1 MTSKTRVAW
10 VLIPLGVGGGALTVL
25 QTWASNIDLERFA
38 PSVIL
43 GVDGHTEAMRAVD
56 LGHLPVYTVP
66 ALSFKR
72 GWLLP
77 ALVSLIRIMRAE
89 RFDIV
94 HTMLVQGD
102 ILGVIAAKLIGFG
115 VVVSSVVGCLYRGE
129 TPRAKKWIYRLFY
142 RILHTHLDRIVAVSH
157 MTRSALIRDF
167 GVASEKVDVIHLG
180 IDRRV
185 FEHGELIPP
194 PSFREP
200 VVGTVAELIPEKGI
214 DDFVDAAT
222 LIRVEAPRARFII
235 VGDGPERENLMKK
248 VEAQGL
254 ADVVEFRGWI
264 PSGLDLFEEV
274 DGFVLSSY
282 EEGLP
287 WVVLEAMACR
297 RPTVATNVGGIP
309 EIITDGENGLLVQAG
324 DPASIAAA
332 VLSLINNPEWALEVG
347 ERGRQH
353 VESRF
358 SAYRE
363 MTEIEALYDQ
373 AMRARRCRK

>member
-1 MTSKTRVAW
+1 M
-10 VLIPLGVGGGALTVL
+10 PLGVGGGALTQL
-25 QTWASNIDLERFA
+25 QNWAANIDLKRFE

-43 GVDGHTEAMRAVD
+43 GADGHSKAMRALD

-66 ALSFKR
+66 VLPFKR

-89 RFDIV
+89 RFDII

-102 ILGVIAAKLIGFG
+102 ILGVIAAKLIGSG

-129 TPRAKKWIYRLFY
+129 TPRTKKWIYHLFY
-142 RILHTHLDRIVAVSH
+142 RILHSHLDRIVAVSH
-157 MTRSALIRDF
+157 ETRSALIRDF
-167 GVASEKVDVIHLG
+167 GVAPEKIDMIHLG

-185 FEHGELIPP
+185 FERGGLIHP
-194 PSFREP
+194 PSFRKP
-200 VVGTVAELIPEKGI
+200 VVGTMAELIPEKGI
-214 DDFVDAAT
+214 CDFINAVKPILSHVPT
-222 LIRVEAPRARFII
+222 ARFIV
-235 VGDGPERENLMKK
+235 VGDGPEREDLMRK

-254 ADVVEFRGWI
+254 VDVVEFRGWL

-274 DGFVLSSY
+274 DGFVLPSY

-324 DPASIAAA
+324 DPASIAVA

-347 ERGRQH
+347 ELGRQR

-358 SAYRE
+358 LAYRE
-363 MTEIEALYDQ
+363 MSEIEALYNQ
-373 AMRARRCRK
+373 AMRASRCRK